1 MMLKKCRCLVLA
13 MALVLVFVSCTTF
26 AAKKPIKL
34 VFGHVFPADHFYCKG
49 DLYFKELVE
58 KNSKGKILID
68 YFPASQLGG
77 SAEQAQAL
85 RDGSQQLG
93 LPGGG
98 ILAQYLPKM
107 ATIDLPYLYRDDD
120 HQLKVLKRLSSLVG
134 KKEFEAKTG
143 MHILSARIRS
153 PRHLTTK
160 FPVNKLEDI
169 KGIKIRVPEN
179 PVSLALWKA
188 LGTIPTVIPAAD
200 TYTALATGTVDAQ
213 ENPYDSIYL
222 WKYYEQV
229 KYCAYTGHIRES
241 TIMVIS
247 TKCWYSLTASQ
258 KKIISDAA
266 AKNAEMGI
274 RDAKKADEDYYNL
287 LVKAGM
293 KFTKPDLVSF
303 REKAKTI
310 WGKFGDPE
318 LIKRIEAVK

>member
-1 MMLKKCRCLVLA
+1 MLKKSRCLVLA

-34 VFGHVFPADHFYCKG
+34 VFGHVYPAEHFYCKG
-49 DLYFKELVE
+49 DLYFKKLVE
-58 KNSKGKILID
+58 KNTKGQILID
-68 YFPASQLGG
+68 YFPACQLG
-77 SAEQAQAL
+77 SVAEQAQAT
-85 RDGSQQLG
+85 RDGSQDLG
-93 LPGGG
+93 LFGGG
-98 ILAQYLPKM
+98 LLAAYLPKIG
-107 ATIDLPYLYRDDD
+107 TVDLPYMYRNDV
-120 HQLKVLKRLSSLVG
+120 HQVKVLQRLGSLVG
-134 KKEFEAKTG
+134 ENEFEAKTG
-143 MHILSARIRS
+143 MHILNARIRS

-169 KGIKIRVPEN
+169 KGIKIRVPES
-179 PVSLALWKA
+179 PTQLALWRA
-188 LGTIPTVIPAAD
+188 LGAIPTVIPAAD

-241 TIMVIS
+241 VIMVIN
-247 TKCWYSLTASQ
+247 TKRWNSLTKSQ

-274 RDAKKADEDYYNL
+274 RDAKKFDEEYYSL

-293 KFTKPDLVSF
+293 KFTKPDLDPF

-318 LIKRIEAVK
+318 LIKKVEAVK